1 MLTWKGPAHVKWEPA
16 DFAIAD
22 GPKRV
27 FQFKKRRCVQE
38 SADSAVADGSKE
50 YSRFDQI
57 PTICS
62 RFGLF
67 CLENLLLFNQDM
79 YLP

>member
-1 MLTWKGPAHVKWEPA
+1 MRVVWKL
-16 DFAIAD
+16 AD
-22 GPKRV
+22 GN
-27 FQFKKRRCVQE
+27 
-38 SADSAVADGSKE
+38 VADELKE

-67 CLENLLLFNQDM
+67 CLENLLLFDQDM